1 MAKAKA
7 TTKKRSAPMKPCPAC
22 GKMVHAR
29 KTACDCGH
37 TFVKKENGTPSAS
50 AKKKAASGGKHDA
63 AEMVSVVKKLVET
76 FGTLDHSITALQ
88 NAQKAS
94 QLVSPIGG
102 VDDALS
108 LLQSLRDATAS

>member
-7 TTKKRSAPMKPCPAC
+7 KRTAPQKECPQCGTKTHARTSKC
-22 GKMVHAR
+22 GK
-29 KTACDCGH
+29 CGH
-37 TFVKKENGTPSAS
+37 EYVKKQNGTTP
-50 AKKKAASGGKHDA
+50 AKRKAASGGKHDA

-76 FGTLDHSITALQ
+76 FGTLDLSITALE
-88 NAQKAS
+88 NAQQAS